1 MSKVAKDKA
10 LNEPKILKNLIHRN
24 LVKFFEDFMTQD
36 KKSEN
41 LCIVME
47 LIEGETIEDLIKQKK
62 EESNKFSTEII
73 IDFFVQLVDVLSY
86 VNN

>member
-1 MSKVAKDKA
+1 M
-10 LNEPKILKNLIHRN
+10 
-24 LVKFFEDFMTQD
+24 EDFTTQD

>member
-47 LIEGETIEDLIKQKK
+47 LIEGDSLEDLI
-62 EESNKFSTEII
+62 
-73 IDFFVQLVDVLSY
+73 
-86 VNN
+86 